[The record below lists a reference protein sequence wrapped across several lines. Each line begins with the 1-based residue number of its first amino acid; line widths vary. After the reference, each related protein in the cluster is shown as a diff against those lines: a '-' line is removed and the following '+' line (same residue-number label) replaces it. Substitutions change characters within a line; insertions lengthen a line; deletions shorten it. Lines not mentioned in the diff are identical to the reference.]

1 MRFCL
6 LIIKDGKQSQRT
18 WRYYQGTREGNR
30 RIIWKSKKRKRINT
44 KNVLAKMPQSHEE
57 EEIVRNIILWN
68 SLWTF
73 LSLPFYSQSSLSTTQ
88 HTQKSH
94 FAILLIPLILL
105 VIYFEIHFF
114 ALLSTNFFVYF
125 FLILKSLLN

>member
-73 LSLPFYSQSSLSTTQ
+73 LSLPFYSIISSTTQ
-88 HTQKSH
+88 NTQKSH

>member
-1 MRFCL
+1 
-6 LIIKDGKQSQRT
+6 
-18 WRYYQGTREGNR
+18 
-30 RIIWKSKKRKRINT
+30 
-44 KNVLAKMPQSHEE
+44 MPQSHEE

-73 LSLPFYSQSSLSTTQ
+73 LSLPFYSIISSTTQ
-88 HTQKSH
+88 NTQKSH